1 MVNVIHIDNSNVS
14 RVLLDNG
21 SQVEVLPVSTFDK
34 MGYSRE
40 QLREVA

>member
-14 RVLLDNG
+14 RVLLDNS

-40 QLREVA
+40 QLREAA